1 LPHCAL
7 APPARSLT
15 SVTALTAAY
24 QSAIGKY
31 LNKRAGI
38 ELVEIPYRSPS
49 QAIQDVISGFA
60 QVSIASVA
68 ATAPFG
74 EQLKRLAITSKGR
87 FPGSEQLI
95 PVETIYPG
103 FHLEGFVLLLAP
115 AGLSE
120 NIANCLNADVAEIL
134 KDPDV
139 LKRIELFGYA
149 TSGAGTKDSIQ
160 EQIRA
165 DRELWSRLSKEL
177 ELAPQ

>member
-1 LPHCAL
+1 MAR
-7 APPARSLT
+7 PPQRGGGAAVPANTFQELIDYVEVRPGQVHYAIDS
-15 SVTALTAAY
+15 SSAY

-95 PVETIYPG
+95 PVESIYPG

-120 NIANCLNADVAEIL
+120 NIANRLN
-134 KDPDV
+134 
-139 LKRIELFGYA
+139 GM
-149 TSGAGTKDSIQ
+149 
-160 EQIRA
+160 
-165 DRELWSRLSKEL
+165 
-177 ELAPQ
+177 